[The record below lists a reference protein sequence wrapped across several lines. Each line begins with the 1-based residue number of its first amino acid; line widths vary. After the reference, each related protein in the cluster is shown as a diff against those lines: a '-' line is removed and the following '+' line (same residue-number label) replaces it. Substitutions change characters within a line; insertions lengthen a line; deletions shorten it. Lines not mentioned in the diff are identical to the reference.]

1 MTLRVELK
9 IIPFGFELE
18 EYTIKTLNISNK
30 GRVSGDYFRYI
41 VEVDEYKSGNGIM
54 IEHKRSEGAETLVR
68 KALEAL
74 GY

>member
-9 IIPFGFELE
+9 IIPFGVESD

-41 VEVDEYKSGNGIM
+41 VEVDEYKSDSGLM
-54 IEHKRSEGAETLVR
+54 IEHKRSEGAEVLVR
-68 KALEAL
+68 KALEGL